1 MSSFSSHRNDQDRS
15 LDLVV
20 CEPAALRMLLC
31 SGVRFGHKIHRM
43 SDYEMRTKKED
54 CEERRINNVRAWGI
68 DRERKEEYGNKKTT
82 RRRRRIGREQR
93 GE

>member
-1 MSSFSSHRNDQDRS
+1 
-15 LDLVV
+15 
-20 CEPAALRMLLC
+20 
-31 SGVRFGHKIHRM
+31 M